1 MQTQFEIPDSI
12 ERLLSMRCHDDKPH
26 PLGPSP
32 PPVLKKRNSLT
43 SANNRGRKR
52 PATGVHYFS
61 PTKSTESE
69 RSMPQDVDSGSHN
82 CSDVE
87 VIEREGG
94 VLKQVPPAPRPVS
107 SSRTGLF
114 YGAVP
119 CQPHSH
125 RHSNSR
131 GGGVAAVSERRRESV
146 GGGRQGRGGG
156 GRELPTSVT
165 QPMWMTRL
173 EGECGLVMGGECAG
187 GEGGREQNGVHI
199 DDTDNSTSGET
210 TKKKSDKRV
219 ARDAGKESTA
229 SAESQ
234 AGRGVKRKRTAD
246 ASLERGGE
254 KKCRAHSEGREL
266 VCQDCE
272 PSGSRVLQARGKG
285 SPDGELCQLSITSCF
300 IKPLPSVPPSA
311 QVKKRLHNKID
322 TLDFSNPEVVTFLNQ
337 VLDTASC
344 MSEAPPTCFT
354 PLLPLPEDHVKA
366 LQYLPSTLFGNDHM
380 THCIQSHDPSCPPV
394 CHLHNLDAIHELLD
408 SVFPKKL

>member
-43 SANNRGRKR
+43 SANNRGRRR
-52 PATGVHYFS
+52 PATGVLYFS

-69 RSMPQDVDSGSHN
+69 RSMPQDVNSGSHT

-87 VIEREGG
+87 VIEKEGVKVIEKEG
-94 VLKQVPPAPRPVS
+94 VVLKLVPPAPQPVS
-107 SSRTGLF
+107 STRSGLF

-119 CQPHSH
+119 RQPHSH
-125 RHSNSR
+125 RHSNSS
-131 GGGVAAVSERRRESV
+131 GGGVAAVSERKRESV

-156 GRELPTSVT
+156 GRELPASVI
-165 QPMWMTRL
+165 QPVWMTRL
-173 EGECGLVMGGECAG
+173 EGELGMVMGGECAG

-234 AGRGVKRKRTAD
+234 AGKRKRTAD

-254 KKCRAHSEGREL
+254 KRCRAHSEGREL

-272 PSGSRVLQARGKG
+272 PSGSRVLKARGKG
-285 SPDGELCQLSITSCF
+285 SPDGELRQLSITSCF

-311 QVKKRLHNKID
+311 KVKKRLHNKID
-322 TLDFSNPEVVTFLNQ
+322 TLDFANPEVVTFLDQ

-354 PLLPLPEDHVKA
+354 PLRPLPEDHVKA

-380 THCIQSHDPSCPPV
+380 THCIQSHCPPV
-394 CHLHNLDAIHELLD
+394 CHLHNLDAIHELLGHHF
-408 SVFPKKL
+408 SK